1 MILIRRLEDVAKIS
15 DKLHSKALHLLLEPL
30 SKRGEDYNMK
40 FIYIDSEEDYDMLS
54 EQENLFTEDWEEISY
69 FEKEKFYEI
78 VISSEDEGY
87 VIFIPLSL
95 TSEEISNQ
103 INIFEEAN
111 TIERYIDIVE
121 RIT

>member
-30 SKRGEDYNMK
+30 SKHGEDYNMK
-40 FIYIDSEEDYDMLS
+40 FIYIDSEEDYDTLS

-103 INIFEEAN
+103 INTFEEAN